1 MKGTDM
7 KRFSPALL
15 LFLNGCF
22 SCGTA
27 SHVQT
32 VDPNLTVYRPAVPPL
47 ADRHPSSRLDLVAPG
62 TWVRYHLSKDG
73 NETTL
78 TIGAVRVEEKS
89 LWVEVVEEGD
99 PRKVSLR
106 RISFEGE
113 VLSARCQEIPASGP
127 LSEIADQPLIPAP
140 DNLRETPDSVT
151 EEKKSL
157 KVGNRTID
165 VIVIRKVYRDEPV
178 GREYEEEEAWSKEVP
193 PLLEHQDVGDPAEAA
208 GLVYRKAKTE
218 SVMLVDWGTG
228 YTPAIK

>member
-1 MKGTDM
+1 M

-27 SHVQT
+27 SHVQP

-47 ADRHPSSRLDLVAPG
+47 ADRHPSSRLDLVTPG
-62 TWVRYHLSKDG
+62 TWVRYHLTKDG

-78 TIGAVRVEEKS
+78 TIGAVRVEDKS

-99 PRKVSLR
+99 PRKASLR

-113 VLSARCQEIPASGP
+113 VLSARYQEIPASGP
-127 LSEIADQPLIPAP
+127 RSEIADQPLTPAP
-140 DNLRETPDSVT
+140 DILRDDPASVT
-151 EEKKSL
+151 EDKKSL
-157 KVGNRTID
+157 KVGNGTLD
-165 VIVIRKVYRDEPV
+165 VIVFRKVYRDDSI

-193 PLLEHQDVGDPAEAA
+193 ALLEYLAVGDPPGAT
-208 GLVYRKAKTE
+208 GLVHRKTKTE
-218 SVMLVDWGTG
+218 SVKLVDWGTG
-228 YTPAIK
+228 YAPAIK